1 MKIKKIFLFLGITLF
16 CQVSMMAQ
24 TDSVASDSDWK
35 PLPPDYEWMKA
46 AVSDKSSQYY
56 YPKLKKRFL
65 KADTTLDIQ
74 DLRCLYYGYPF
85 QPDFSP
91 YRAIDELDE
100 VRNMLQ
106 ADTMTHADWIKVVEL
121 AEKGLTRKPSDI
133 IMCWYKIMGCYYAY
147 GDEDALTDKAR
158 LQLNMLMAAISSSGD
173 ASAQYPIYLTS
184 VMQSYFIMDMEG
196 VRPKHQA
203 LVYIDK
209 KICDAF
215 PLEENEFGLD
225 TLYFEI
231 GICIKYWDNNFQKNE
246 TTTDLKKVRSVE
258 IPLGSHFLLKPTK
271 LKNNNSRFD
280 VIVLEDW
287 NEPLSMNDSTLF
299 STKRTPGIIEGY
311 FGQEAADSAEL
322 TKHVLLIT
330 KGSDGD
336 LLDFDTEIRGQYS
349 RIWEKTTNHGV
360 FGTAKGV
367 EIWSSGYDAIRI
379 SNIRKKK

>member
-1 MKIKKIFLFLGITLF
+1 MNIKRIFLFLGITLF

-24 TDSVASDSDWK
+24 TDSVASDSAWK
-35 PLPPDYEWMKA
+35 PMPPDYEWMKT
-46 AVSDKSSQYY
+46 AVGDKSSQYY

-231 GICIKYWDNNFQKNE
+231 GICMKYWDDNFQKNE
-246 TTTDLKKVRSVE
+246 TTKDFKKVRSVE